1 MAFIR
6 YTTLRLAMLIAV
18 GAIAYLFGLR
28 DVLLLIVAFLVS
40 GVLSLVLL
48 DRQRD
53 AMGAS
58 VGGLFARINARIEA
72 SARAEDVDDAQPQ
85 GDQPTQQG

>member
-18 GAIAYLFGLR
+18 GGVGYLLGLR
-28 DVLLLIVAFLVS
+28 DILLLIVAFLVS
-40 GVLSLVLL
+40 GILSLVLL

-58 VGGLFARINARIEA
+58 VGGLFSRINARIEA
-72 SARAEDVDDAQPQ
+72 SAKAEDD
-85 GDQPTQQG
+85 DQPPAEG

>member
-18 GAIAYLFGLR
+18 GGVGYLLGLR
-28 DVLLLIVAFLVS
+28 DILLLIVAFLVS
-40 GVLSLVLL
+40 GILSLVLL

-58 VGGLFARINARIEA
+58 VGSVFSRINARIEA
-72 SARAEDVDDAQPQ
+72 STRAEDADDDERPAQ
-85 GDQPTQQG
+85 G

>member
-18 GAIAYLFGLR
+18 GAVSYLLGLR
-28 DVLLLIVAFLVS
+28 DILLLIVAFLVS
-40 GVLSLVLL
+40 GILSLVLL

-58 VGGLFARINARIEA
+58 VGGLFSRINARIDA
-72 SARAEDVDDAQPQ
+72 SAKAEDDEEPQPPAA
-85 GDQPTQQG
+85 G

>member
-18 GAIAYLFGLR
+18 GGVGYLLGLR
-28 DVLLLIVAFLVS
+28 DILLLIVAFLVS
-40 GVLSLVLL
+40 GILSLVLL

-72 SARAEDVDDAQPQ
+72 SARSEDVEDEQ
-85 GDQPTQQG
+85 GPSQQQ